1 MRVHAG
7 ILRRAGWGSGAP
19 LTEVNVGR
27 YKHVLVWEAS
37 EVHPVR
43 VQHRRSAGGRERPPA
58 QHPRRKTQLA
68 VPPTATAVPS
78 CVQPASFT
86 A

>member
-1 MRVHAG
+1 MHACARWDPQTG
-7 ILRRAGWGSGAP
+7 RLGQRRTAHRRSP
-19 LTEVNVGR
+19 KISEVNVGR

-78 CVQPASFT
+78 
-86 A
+86 